1 MASLR
6 DVGYGSQGE
15 DMARAVDYVGK
26 NFVITD
32 ISQQETKFGSAL
44 LFQVDGPD
52 GPACFFMGMT
62 PGRVKMMQYLLDN
75 PGQTIGPVKLLKEDK
90 YYTFLDV
97 YLQPELPE
105 V

>member
-1 MASLR
+1 MASLK
-6 DVGYGSQGE
+6 DVGYNTQGE
-15 DMARAVDYVGK
+15 DMAKASDYIGK
-26 NFVITD
+26 NFVITG
-32 ISQQETKFGSAL
+32 ITEQLTKFGEAL
-44 LFQVDGPD
+44 LFRVDGPD
-52 GPACFFMGMT
+52 GPACFFMGQT